1 MIDVMARRM
10 LIVYR
15 SGRIGRLRIIRKRL
29 KIIENGNG
37 CYLRRVKALILWQNT
52 RSKIVYVNKKTMK
65 KLEKIVTFNAK
76 HVRLLASYL

>member
-37 CYLRRVKALILWQNT
+37 CYLRRVKALIALFDT
-52 RSKIVYVNKKTMK
+52 IRPSKQI
-65 KLEKIVTFNAK
+65 FNSA
-76 HVRLLASYL
+76 AIY